1 MEHIS
6 DLKASTKFNWFVVV
20 NYDGIS
26 HYEYRDIG
34 DIVSRHHTNERA
46 RESANRSDKWRIA
59 HVSELTN

>member
-6 DLKASTKFNWFVVV
+6 DLKASTTFEWFVVV
-20 NYDGIS
+20 CYGGIS
-26 HYEYRDIG
+26 NYQYRECG

-46 RESANRSDKWRIA
+46 QLSARRSDKWRIA